1 MKLLNGIHVHVR
13 VVNIKLNSTIN
24 MINVRRTET
33 INACTAVRGD
43 NTIKPV

>member
-13 VVNIKLNSTIN
+13 VVNIKLTFNSTIN

-33 INACTAVRGD
+33 INACTAVRGG
-43 NTIKPV
+43 

>member
-13 VVNIKLNSTIN
+13 VVNIKLTFNSTIN

-33 INACTAVRGD
+33 INACTADRGC
-43 NTIKPV
+43 